1 MPNKRKEIVY
11 GGLGAG
17 QPAGSQK
24 GSDLQVRKPQ
34 YVEIES
40 DYGSKL
46 STADI
51 DALREKAIKAGT
63 PENRL
68 ADGFQHDTFVATIS
82 DETKDRYGDRIE
94 VAGWDVAEYRKNPVL
109 LLGHDYESPAVGH
122 ALDISTDKVGAGTEE
137 ERPRL
142 RGVFLWSRA
151 NPVAEILKG
160 LYADGD
166 MRAFS
171 VGFIPTDYYV
181 PETDDERKELN
192 LGPFGVLHKAQV
204 LLENSCVPVPA
215 NPSAIIEESARRAFG
230 MKTIPLAERA
240 GIAKLAAR
248 LRALGGDWEDYGRG
262 LEDVAPVTTRVF
274 DLGSRAAAI
283 PEEKREAVSVAL
295 GTAAARAAG
304 EHGAENAA
312 EDVATVLDFA
322 ESLRGVTVR
331 GLAEDIAEQKAD
343 PSDAVDSVLRI
354 VAPDVI
360 GEKRATMTPE
370 GDVEDTTP
378 EGDDG
383 QLTTAAT
390 ASADEGTDRVI
401 PDDVSR
407 ELDNPEA
414 EWVAPAEGDFPPF
427 ADLDDEG
434 RTAIAGFYAHA
445 DAVPPTAFEQLRLA
459 HHSIAEGSV
468 GLVNLQGVQLA
479 LDNLLERNEDGAAVP
494 DEERQEAYD
503 HLVAHLADFGVEAPP
518 FKGYADGSAEGGKVE
533 DDKKKPKAAEID
545 EDPILDKGLGASE
558 RAGERRWRV
567 VRSHR
572 PEVAAD
578 GEALSRK
585 EWDEAVGEDFEMRR
599 KTSLIYDAADQKNPR
614 AYLMP
619 HHIPKDGTPVSLKMV
634 QRSMRSLFTKAA
646 TDEIPEGV
654 RRRGYF
660 HLRTHFEQYDVEAPS
675 YRALEK
681 IAQLS
686 RFLQD
691 IVEDLTAEDIE
702 ARDAAELVVD
712 MVYGEY
718 QNASDKAYEIQSM
731 RFDSALWESDD
742 AKAFVRGMGFTAL
755 DVEESDNE
763 IVFNFRE
770 VSHFVELSQRE
781 LKDDDAEGVSLLG
794 GRLKSATGLLFEEVR
809 ALRKVVDSGFAEHRS
824 VEHRAG
830 SPRVTSEFLRSVTED
845 RSDEDLFETILNEK
859 GQSLA
864 DAADKLAATVSKKD

>member
-1 MPNKRKEIVY
+1 MAKKRKEIVY

-17 QPAGSQK
+17 QPAGAQK
-24 GSDLQVRKPQ
+24 GNDLQVRKPQ
-34 YVEIES
+34 YVEIQS

-46 STADI
+46 STKQI
-51 DALREKAIKAGT
+51 DELREKAIKAGT
-63 PENRL
+63 PETRL
-68 ADGFQHDTFVATIS
+68 SDGFQHDTFVATIS

-122 ALDISTDKVGAGTEE
+122 ALDISTDKVRAGSDE

-181 PETDDERKELN
+181 PENDSERKDLN

-248 LRALGGDWEDYGRG
+248 LRSLGDDWDDYGRG
-262 LEDVAPVTTRVF
+262 LEDIAPASVRVF
-274 DLGSRAAAI
+274 DLGSRAAKI
-283 PEEKREAVSVAL
+283 PEAKREAVQAAL
-295 GTAAARAAG
+295 GMAAARAAG
-304 EHGAENAA
+304 DVGAENSA
-312 EDVATVLDFA
+312 EDVETVLDFA
-322 ESLRGVTVR
+322 EAIRGATVR
-331 GLAEDIAEQKAD
+331 GLAEDLAAQKAN
-343 PSDAVDSVLRI
+343 PSDAVDTVLRI
-354 VAPDVI
+354 AAPDVI
-360 GEKRATMTPE
+360 GEKRATLTPE
-370 GDVEDTTP
+370 GDVEGITP
-378 EGDDG
+378 EGADEKLDA
-383 QLTTAAT
+383 AAT
-390 ASADEGTDRVI
+390 ATAEGGHRVI

-407 ELDNPEA
+407 DLDSPEA
-414 EWVAPAEGDFPPF
+414 EWVIPAEADFPPF
-427 ADLDDEG
+427 EDLDDEG

-445 DAVPPTAFEQLRLA
+445 EAVPPASFEQLHLA

-479 LDNLLERNEDGAAVP
+479 LDQLLNRTEEGEAVP
-494 DEERQEAYD
+494 DEEREAAYQ
-503 HLVAHLADFGVEAPP
+503 HLAAHLADFGVEAPP
-518 FKGYADGSAEGGKVE
+518 FKGYGAGDAEGGKLE
-533 DDKKKPKAAEID
+533 DDKKPKAADID
-545 EDPILDKGLGASE
+545 EDPILDKGLQRS
-558 RAGERRWRV
+558 GERRWRV
-567 VRSHR
+567 VRAHR
-572 PEVAAD
+572 PEVAKN
-578 GEALSRK
+578 GESLTRK

-619 HHIPKDGTPVSLKMV
+619 HHIPADGTPVSLKMV

-691 IVEDLTAEDIE
+691 IVEDLTTDDVE

-718 QNASDKAYEIQSM
+718 QSASDKAYEIQSM
-731 RFDSALWESDD
+731 RFDSALWEADD
-742 AKAFVRGMGFTAL
+742 AKAFVRGMGFVAL
-755 DVEESDNE
+755 DYEEADKE

-770 VSHFVELSQRE
+770 VSHFVELSTRE
-781 LKDDDAEGVSLLG
+781 VADDDAEGVSLLG

-830 SPRVTSEFLRSVTED
+830 SPRVTADFLRSVKED
-845 RSDEDLFETILNEK
+845 RNDDDYFEEILKEK

-864 DAADKLAATVSKKD
+864 DAADRLAATISKKG